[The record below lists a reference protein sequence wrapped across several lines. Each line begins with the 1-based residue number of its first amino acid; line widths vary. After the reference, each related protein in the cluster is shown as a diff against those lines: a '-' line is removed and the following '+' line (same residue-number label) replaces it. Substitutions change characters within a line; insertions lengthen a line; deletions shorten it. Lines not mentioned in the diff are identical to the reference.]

1 MRVTFDK
8 DKLMTA
14 LMPAAG
20 ISQVKNTLATVEGL
34 LFECPPREKYGAFTG
49 DLSATCRIS
58 AFDLSK
64 GMQTTVECSIQEEGI
79 FCINTSKILQI
90 VRVMPEGELTIDID
104 DRNRVKVTGG
114 QSSFEI
120 TAQNGMDFPTMPMF
134 VGDRVYDL
142 PQHLLRDIIG
152 QTVFAVGQNDPR
164 PAFNGAL
171 FRIRDNV
178 LTVVGCD
185 GQRLAAASCPLETA
199 APDAELVI
207 PGKFLMELAK
217 LLKDSEDTVTMIVGR
232 KHVIFRLAGEGEG
245 DTGSIWFFTRIIE
258 AEFLKYEKVLPST
271 FRLQCYISLKELTG
285 AVERAS
291 LVTEDKLGGNS
302 KPHVKLS
309 FEGDSRSVAIS
320 SVSAGGS
327 VFERVPCAMEGEDL
341 AIGFNCR
348 LLVDALRHIPEDT
361 EMLRIRLHSPLMGIV
376 IEPAGGT
383 AFATSVPEPEVFGER
398 GLDVA
403 PADTDKNEKEYMYLV
418 MPMRMNN

>member
-1 MRVTFDK
+1 MKVVFDK
-8 DKLMTA
+8 EKLVTA
-14 LMPAAG
+14 LLPAAG

-34 LFECPPREKYGAFTG
+34 LFECPPREKYGAFEG
-49 DLSATCRIS
+49 DPSSTCRIS

-64 GMQTTVECSIQEEGI
+64 GMQTTVECKIEEEGI

-90 VRVMPEGELTIDID
+90 VRVMPEGEVTIDID

-134 VGDRVYDL
+134 VGERVYDM

-152 QTVFAVGQNDPR
+152 ATVFAVGQNDPR

-171 FRIRDNV
+171 FRIRDNA

-185 GQRLAAASCPLETA
+185 GQRLAASRCALNGD
-199 APDAELVI
+199 APEAELVI
-207 PGKFLMELAK
+207 PGKFLMELSK
-217 LLKDSEDTVTMIVGR
+217 LLRDTEDTVTMIIGR
-232 KHVIFRLAGEGEG
+232 KHVIFRL
-245 DTGSIWFFTRIIE
+245 DNIWFFTRIIE

-271 FRLQCYISLKELTG
+271 YRLQCYISLKELTG

-361 EMLRIRLHSPLMGIV
+361 ETLRIRLHSPLMGIV

-383 AFATSVPEPEVFGER
+383 AFATAAPDPEVFGER
-398 GLDVA
+398 GMDVT
-403 PADTDKNEKEYMYLV
+403 PADKDEDGQEYMYLV